1 MKHNRHNATDK
12 QTVET
17 DCTLG
22 LPDYE
27 TCRISSHGGQLH
39 DSPNDWHNDT

>member
-1 MKHNRHNATDK
+1 MKHNRYNATDK

-22 LPDYE
+22 LPDYK
-27 TCRISSHGGQLH
+27 TYRISSHGEQLH
-39 DSPNDWHNDT
+39 DSPNDSHNDT